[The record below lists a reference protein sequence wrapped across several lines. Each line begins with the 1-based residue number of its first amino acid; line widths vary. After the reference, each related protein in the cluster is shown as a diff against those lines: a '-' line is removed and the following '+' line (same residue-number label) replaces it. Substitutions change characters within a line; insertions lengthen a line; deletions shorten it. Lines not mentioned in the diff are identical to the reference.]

1 MVIRRGCSMF
11 NIFIQVIT
19 YVLALYGLSIIIF
32 NILYALIKKPNI
44 REPHV
49 KLVLIVKNQEDI
61 IEGIIRNIFM
71 VDFLKKIIEKEK
83 LTIIDMGSTD
93 DTFKI
98 ITRLRKDN
106 KGIEILEYN
115 QKEKIFAGYET
126 NSSTY
131 IAEANE

>member
-1 MVIRRGCSMF
+1 MF

-49 KLVLIVKNQEDI
+49 KIVLIVKNQEDI

-71 VDFLKKIIEKEK
+71 VDFLKKIIEKK
-83 LTIIDMGSTD
+83 
-93 DTFKI
+93 
-98 ITRLRKDN
+98 N
-106 KGIEILEYN
+106 
-115 QKEKIFAGYET
+115 
-126 NSSTY
+126 
-131 IAEANE
+131 

>member
-1 MVIRRGCSMF
+1 
-11 NIFIQVIT
+11 
-19 YVLALYGLSIIIF
+19 
-32 NILYALIKKPNI
+32 
-44 REPHV
+44 
-49 KLVLIVKNQEDI
+49 
-61 IEGIIRNIFM
+61 
-71 VDFLKKIIEKEK
+71 
-83 LTIIDMGSTD
+83 MGSTD

>member
-49 KLVLIVKNQEDI
+49 KIVLIVKNQEDI

-83 LTIIDMGSTD
+83 
-93 DTFKI
+93 
-98 ITRLRKDN
+98 
-106 KGIEILEYN
+106 
-115 QKEKIFAGYET
+115 
-126 NSSTY
+126 
-131 IAEANE
+131 